1 MLVTKAAHRYAIALL
16 ELADEN
22 KSVDQTL
29 EDVLLIKNTLE
40 GSRDL
45 LLFLKSPTVKPA
57 KKVAVLEA
65 VFSGKISELVYRF
78 VILIASKGREDILDD
93 ITLAFIEK
101 YNEYAGIITV
111 EVRVANAIDDSQ
123 LNEITKVLEKT
134 TGKKVNV
141 DLKIQPE
148 LKGGMA
154 VKIDDTVIDGTVKH
168 KLEQLEQMFLKTAVL

>member
-1 MLVTKAAHRYAIALL
+1 MLVSKAAHRYAIALL

-29 EDVLLIKNTLE
+29 EDILFIKNTID

-45 LLFLKSPTVKPA
+45 LLFLKSPTVKPD
-57 KKVAVLEA
+57 KKVAALEA
-65 VFSGKISELVYRF
+65 VFGDKVSDLVHNF
-78 VILIASKGREDILDD
+78 VTLIAKKGREDILDE
-93 ITLAFIEK
+93 ITAAFIEK

-111 EVRVANAIDDSQ
+111 EVRVAKALEDNQ
-123 LNEITKVLEKT
+123 LAEITKALEKT
-134 TGKKVNV
+134 TGKQVNI

-154 VKIDDTVIDGTVKH
+154 VKINDTVVDGTIKH
-168 KLEQLEQMFLKTAVL
+168 KLEQLEDLFLETAVL